1 MRNNQPVYDK
11 EYTLHDE
18 QYLISRTDA
27 RGRIIYANPAFVEVS
42 GFAREELVG
51 AAHNIVRHPDMPEA
65 AFEDLW
71 RTIQRG
77 ESWTGVV
84 KNRRKDGG
92 YYWVLANVTPIIE
105 RGETV
110 CYASVRV
117 KPTRAQIEAADAAYR
132 SLRDGSARGFRL
144 SRGQVKPTGL
154 RGVLACLKLWRLTGV
169 RSRMLAWA
177 VLASTLFL
185 GAAGVALYGMLDRM
199 STEEIALAA
208 AMLATGVI
216 LIFAS
221 GWGFARS
228 ISGLLVTATDFTRQ
242 IAAGNLSTPL
252 PPASIRDEIG
262 ALKFSL
268 EVMRKSLVSITRDV
282 HNGIESALT
291 SAAEIA
297 DGNADLSAHTQR
309 QAASL
314 EEAAASMEQLASTVK
329 QTATNAH
336 GADQMANQASDVAR
350 RGGQVVD
357 DAVRAMQGIV
367 QSTARISEIV
377 GIIDGIAFQTNI
389 LALNAAVEAARAG
402 EAGKGFAVVA
412 AEVRSLA
419 QKSATAARE
428 IKELIEASN
437 HKVEDGVRHVERAGE
452 AMLDIVGSVQQV
464 TQIVNEIAATSNEQH
479 TGIDNVSRTI
489 SETDSAAQSNAARVE
504 QASRAVD
511 NLRTRGAQLRHAI
524 EVFRIAG
531 AQTVLPKRAA
541 APAAAALLPASRP
554 AQPLLERRAQ

>member
-42 GFAREELVG
+42 GFTREELVG
-51 AAHNIVRHPDMPEA
+51 AAHNIVRHPDMPEE

-92 YYWVLANVTPIIE
+92 FYWVLANVTPIIE

-132 SLRDGSARGFRL
+132 QLRAGTARGFRL

-154 RGVLACLKLWRLTGV
+154 RGVLARLKIWRLTGV

-177 VLASTLFL
+177 MLASTLFL

-208 AMLATGVI
+208 AMLASGVI

-228 ISGLLVTATDFTRQ
+228 ITGLLVTATDFTRQ

-336 GADQMANQASDVAR
+336 GADQMANQASDVAK

-367 QSTARISEIV
+367 HSTSRISEIV

-389 LALNAAVEAARAG
+389 LALNA
-402 EAGKGFAVVA
+402 
-412 AEVRSLA
+412 
-419 QKSATAARE
+419 
-428 IKELIEASN
+428 
-437 HKVEDGVRHVERAGE
+437 
-452 AMLDIVGSVQQV
+452 
-464 TQIVNEIAATSNEQH
+464 
-479 TGIDNVSRTI
+479 
-489 SETDSAAQSNAARVE
+489 
-504 QASRAVD
+504 
-511 NLRTRGAQLRHAI
+511 
-524 EVFRIAG
+524 
-531 AQTVLPKRAA
+531 
-541 APAAAALLPASRP
+541 
-554 AQPLLERRAQ
+554 